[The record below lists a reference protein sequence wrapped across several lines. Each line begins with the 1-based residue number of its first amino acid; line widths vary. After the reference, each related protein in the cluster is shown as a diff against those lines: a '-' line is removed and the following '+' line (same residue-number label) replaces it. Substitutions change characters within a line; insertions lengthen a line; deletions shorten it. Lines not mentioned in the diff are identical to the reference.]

1 MSNES
6 TLKSRAWLIEILK
19 RSQALS
25 EDVYSKLDSFRTGK
39 EDLGVEELGL
49 DSLALM
55 QLSID
60 IEDEVG
66 VQISIENF
74 SKARTLAEL
83 LDILNSGISESGL
96 G

>member
-1 MSNES
+1 MSNAS
-6 TLKSRAWLIEILK
+6 NLKSRAWLIEILG

-25 EDVYSKLDSFRTGK
+25 EDVSSKLDSFRAGK

-74 SKARTLAEL
+74 TKARTLTEL
-83 LDILNSGISESGL
+83 LDVLNKGISESGL

>member
-6 TLKSRAWLIEILK
+6 NLKSRAWLIEILK

-66 VQISIENF
+66 IQISIENF
-74 SKARTLAEL
+74 GKARTLAEL